1 MFLHGLAELG
11 NIEGATVIRWKA
23 IGKALESDFIGRLG
37 IQALVVEI
45 CVKEGHEN
53 ISRD

>member
-1 MFLHGLAELG
+1 MLLHRLEELG
-11 NIEGATVIRWKA
+11 NIEGVIVIRWKA
-23 IGKALESDFIGRLG
+23 IGKALESDLLSRLG
-37 IQALVVEI
+37 IQASVVEI